1 MNKQLSTMKA
11 LVQTHKT
18 LCTFVA
24 LLPLVFILS
33 IFVLTQK
40 LITSNQKYVVTNQS
54 APRTKVGLVLGAG
67 ISSENRPYKELQARL
82 DVAAD
87 ALEQG
92 VVEKLLLSGDNRFE
106 NYDEPT
112 AMYTYLLEERKIPAE
127 KLERDFAGRSTYE
140 SCERAAK
147 IFQLKETII
156 FSAESHLARAIY
168 LCRHFGVEAYG
179 ISSEVEANNS
189 GRREPLARI
198 KALYNVY
205 LFGEKTVLGEPI
217 PLE

>member
-1 MNKQLSTMKA
+1 MTTRFSKLITLALS
-11 LVQTHKT
+11 HKVAAT
-18 LCTFVA
+18 LIA
-24 LLPLVFILS
+24 LLPLAVIVLVFALS
-33 IFVLTQK
+33 QK
-40 LITSNQKYVVTNQS
+40 IITDHQKYIVTNQS
-54 APRTKVGLVLGAG
+54 APQTKTGLVLGAG

-92 VVEKLLLSGDNRFE
+92 IVQKLLLSGDNRFE

-112 AMYTYLLEERKIPAE
+112 AMYTYLIEERNIPAE

-147 IFQLKETII
+147 IFQLKKTII
-156 FSAESHLARAIY
+156 FSAESHLPRAIY
-168 LCRHFGVEAYG
+168 LCRNFGVESYG
-179 ISSEVEANNS
+179 ISSRVEATNS

-205 LFGEKTVLGEPI
+205 LLGEKTVLGAPI